1 MKNILTFTLLL
12 LALSTFKSQ
21 QIGITSQYLLNDFSI
36 NPAVAGTK
44 TYSPLSVS
52 FRRQW
57 TGIDEAPVT
66 QNLMYHTSLG
76 ESAGI
81 GGHVFNDASGPSR
94 RTGFNTTFAYNI
106 KTSKKTNLSF
116 GLSGS
121 LTQFSINRD
130 RLITEIPNDIAI
142 VNLNNSINCRL

>member
-1 MKNILTFTLLL
+1 MKNFLTITLLL
-12 LALSTFKSQ
+12 LLACSSFKSQ

-44 TYSPLSVS
+44 SYSPLSIS

-76 ESAGI
+76 ESAGF

-94 RTGFNTTFAYNI
+94 RTGFNTTFAYN
-106 KTSKKTNLSF
+106 NL
-116 GLSGS
+116 
-121 LTQFSINRD
+121 I
-130 RLITEIPNDIAI
+130 I
-142 VNLNNSINCRL
+142 